1 MNWHAQTALDT
12 EELGFRLARAR
23 PAPGA
28 TPAVVYLTGEL
39 GAGKTTFAR
48 GFLHAHGVGGNIPS
62 PTYTLVELY
71 PAGELTIVHVD
82 LYRIADP
89 RELESL
95 GLREWA
101 RPGFIWLI
109 EWPERGAD
117 GIPPPDLALEF
128 RVGASAH
135 DIELTAR
142 SKLGESWLAALAQV
156 PSGQETRSARS

>member
-1 MNWHAQTALDT
+1 MNRHAPTALDT
-12 EELGFRLARAR
+12 EELGFRLAQAR
-23 PAPGA
+23 PALDA

-48 GFLHAHGVGGNIPS
+48 GFLRAHGVGGNPPS

-82 LYRIADP
+82 LYRIGDP

-101 RPGFIWLI
+101 RAGFIWLI
-109 EWPERGAD
+109 EWPERGAS
-117 GIPPPDLALEF
+117 GIPGPDLVLEF
-128 RVGASAH
+128 RVGASGH
-135 DIELTAR
+135 DIDMTAR
-142 SKLGESWLAALAQV
+142 SKLGESWLAALGSNAF
-156 PSGQETRSARS
+156 